1 MEKDLFKTE
10 SVREK
15 TVLHKPSVAF
25 VSASWLS
32 LIVGFVSY
40 IVGLWRSEMQLNEQG
55 YYFTVIL
62 FGLFSAIS
70 VQKSVRDRQEG
81 IFVSDLYYG
90 LSWATTII
98 SIILLVVGLWNAT
111 SLLSSEKGFYGM
123 SFMLTLFA
131 AIAVQKNVRD
141 NQTVD

>member
-1 MEKDLFKTE
+1 MFKIDT
-10 SVREK
+10 VREE
-15 TVLHKPSVAF
+15 TVLHKPSPAF

-32 LIVGFVSY
+32 LVVGFVSY
-40 IVGLWRSEMQLNEQG
+40 IVGLVKSDMLLNEQG

-81 IFVSDLYYG
+81 MFVSDLYYG

-98 SIILLVVGLWNAT
+98 SLILLVVGLWNAT
-111 SLLSSEKGFYGM
+111 LLLSEKGFYGM

-131 AIAVQKNVRD
+131 SIAVQKNVRD
-141 NQTVD
+141 NQALERN